1 MALQSIHHKGRWY
14 GHTYCVVT
22 ETAIL
27 HPHPVNSYLVQD
39 VLENV
44 VLLFLVSIVSALGE
58 VCSMQF
64 CCFLVLFSLF
74 LFVWDLIILFVFFYI
89 FNC

>member
-22 ETAIL
+22 ETTIL

-39 VLENV
+39 VLEKV
-44 VLLFLVSIVSALGE
+44 VLLSLVSIVSALGE
-58 VCSMQF
+58 VCSF
-64 CCFLVLFSLF
+64 AVVFFSLF
-74 LFVWDLIILFVFFYI
+74 LFVWDFVYFF
-89 FNC
+89 F

>member
-1 MALQSIHHKGRWY
+1 MALQSIHYKGRWY

-22 ETAIL
+22 EIVIL
-27 HPHPVNSYLVQD
+27 HPHPVITFFAED

-58 VCSMQF
+58 VCSF
-64 CCFLVLFSLF
+64 AV
-74 LFVWDLIILFVFFYI
+74 VVF
-89 FNC
+89 